1 MNSISYSSTETK
13 EEVHETSDLIVG
25 CDGAYSVV
33 RQSLMK
39 EKTIDYAQNYI
50 SSYYLELQ
58 IPATNQGTFAMPP
71 KHLHIWP
78 RGEFMLIA
86 LPNQDCTFTCTLF
99 MPSNMFEE
107 LKTPTHVIEFFKK
120 YFIDALDLIGR
131 SVETIFFH
139 FDKTICENNY
149 IKNREN
155 LVQQFFGTKP
165 SPLITIKV
173 YSLKFIKIKNKII
186 YFV

>member
-1 MNSISYSSTETK
+1 MYLYFLNSISYSSTETK
-13 EEVHETSDLIVG
+13 EEVNENSDLIVG

-39 EKTIDYAQNYI
+39 ERTIDYAQNYI

-58 IPATNQGTFAMPP
+58 IPATNKGTFAMPP

-107 LKTPTHVIEFFKK
+107 LKTPTQVIEFFKK

-131 SVETIFFH
+131 LVEAIFYFI
-139 FDKTICENNY
+139 FSQQLLKLIILKIEKTLFNN
-149 IKNREN
+149 I
-155 LVQQFFGTKP
+155 LVQN
-165 SPLITIKV
+165 L
-173 YSLKFIKIKNKII
+173 LL
-186 YFV
+186 